1 MEKLGHGEEKGQ
13 KCKTKLLEDF
23 YFIFLWKKKKIV
35 CMCKVLRLDK
45 SNKVIQ
51 LTVTIKDVPRDNSD

>member
-1 MEKLGHGEEKGQ
+1 MERKKAKNVKQSYLKI
-13 KCKTKLLEDF
+13 
-23 YFIFLWKKKKIV
+23 FILFSFGKKKIIV